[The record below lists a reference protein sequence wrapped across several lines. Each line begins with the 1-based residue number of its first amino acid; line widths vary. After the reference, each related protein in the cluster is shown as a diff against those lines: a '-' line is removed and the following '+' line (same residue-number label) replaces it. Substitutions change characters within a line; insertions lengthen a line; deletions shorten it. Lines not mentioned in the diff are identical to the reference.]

1 MKKGLLTLMIAALT
15 VFSTQAQTKFG
26 YLNSN
31 ELLASMPESV
41 TMQTELQ
48 DYVKKLENQLSD
60 MQSEYERKVTDFQ
73 QNETTYSDLV
83 KEDKIREVESIQ
95 KRMVDFQQS
104 AQKSLAQKETELFT
118 PIRDKAM
125 EAIQEVAKSGK
136 YTYIF
141 DSGAGSFLYV
151 DESENVIEKVKA
163 KLGM

>member
-1 MKKGLLTLMIAALT
+1 MKKGLLTLMIAALA

-48 DYVKKLENQLSD
+48 DYAKKLENQLSD

-73 QNETTYSDLV
+73 QNEITYSELV

-125 EAIQEVAKSGK
+125 EAIQEVAKDGK

>member
-15 VFSTQAQTKFG
+15 VISTQAQTKFG

-31 ELLASMPESV
+31 ELIGSMAETKSDA
-41 TMQTELQ
+41 TEL
-48 DYVKKLENQLSD
+48 DEYTKKLESQLSD
-60 MQSEYERKVTDFQ
+60 MQSELERKAAEYQ

-83 KEDKIREVESIQ
+83 KEDKMRELESIQ

-104 AQKSLAQKETELFT
+104 AQQALAQKETELFT
-118 PIRDKAM
+118 PIREKALA
-125 EAIQEVAKSGK
+125 AIEQVAKEGN

-141 DSGAGSFLYV
+141 EGTGALIYV
-151 DESENVIEKVKA
+151 DEKENIIDKVKA

>member
-1 MKKGLLTLMIAALT
+1 MKKGLLTLMIAALA
-15 VFSTQAQTKFG
+15 VFSIQAQTKFG

-48 DYVKKLENQLSD
+48 DYAKKLENQLSD

-73 QNETTYSDLV
+73 QNEITYSELV

-125 EAIQEVAKSGK
+125 EAIQEIAKDGK

-141 DSGAGSFLYV
+141 DSGAGSFLYA

>member
-1 MKKGLLTLMIAALT
+1 MIAALA
-15 VFSTQAQTKFG
+15 VFSIQAQTKFG

-48 DYVKKLENQLSD
+48 DYAKKLENQLSD

-73 QNETTYSDLV
+73 QNEITYSELV

-125 EAIQEVAKSGK
+125 EAIQEVAKDGK

-141 DSGAGSFLYV
+141 DSGAGSFLYA

>member
-1 MKKGLLTLMIAALT
+1 MKKGLLTIMIAALSIL
-15 VFSTQAQTKFG
+15 STEAQNKFG
-26 YLNSN
+26 YLNFY

-41 TMQTELQ
+41 AMQTELE
-48 DYVKKLENQLSD
+48 DYAKKLENQLSD
-60 MQSEYERKVTDFQ
+60 MQSEYERKVTEYQ
-73 QNETTYSDLV
+73 QNETTFSDLV
-83 KEDKIREVESIQ
+83 KEDKIREIESIQ

-104 AQKSLAQKETELFT
+104 AQQSLAQKESELFT

-125 EAIQEVAKSGK
+125 EAIQVVAKEGN

-151 DESENVIEKVKA
+151 DESENVISKVKS

>member
-15 VFSTQAQTKFG
+15 VISTQAQTKFG

-31 ELLASMPESV
+31 ELIGSMAE
-41 TMQTELQ
+41 TKAAATEL
-48 DYVKKLENQLSD
+48 DEYTKKLESQLSD
-60 MQSEYERKVTDFQ
+60 MQSELERKAAEYQ

-83 KEDKIREVESIQ
+83 KEDKMRELESIQ

-104 AQKSLAQKETELFT
+104 AQQALAQKETELFT
-118 PIRDKAM
+118 PIREKALA
-125 EAIQEVAKSGK
+125 AIEQVAKEGN

-141 DSGAGSFLYV
+141 EGTGALIYV
-151 DESENVIEKVKA
+151 DEKENIIDKVKA

>member
-1 MKKGLLTLMIAALT
+1 MIAALT
-15 VFSTQAQTKFG
+15 ILSTEAQNKFG

-41 TMQTELQ
+41 AMQTELE
-48 DYVKKLENQLSD
+48 DYAKKLENQLSD
-60 MQSEYERKVTDFQ
+60 MQSEYERKVTEYQ
-73 QNETTYSDLV
+73 QNETTFSDLV
-83 KEDKIREVESIQ
+83 KEDKIREIESIQ

-104 AQKSLAQKETELFT
+104 AQQSLAQKESELFT

-125 EAIQEVAKSGK
+125 EAIQVVAKEGN

-151 DESENVIEKVKA
+151 DESENVISKVKS

>member
-1 MKKGLLTLMIAALT
+1 MKKGLLTLMIAALA

-48 DYVKKLENQLSD
+48 DYAKKLENQLSD

-73 QNETTYSDLV
+73 QNEITYSELV

-125 EAIQEVAKSGK
+125 EAIQEVAKDGK

-141 DSGAGSFLYV
+141 DSGAGSFLYA

>member
-1 MKKGLLTLMIAALT
+1 MIAALA
-15 VFSTQAQTKFG
+15 VFSIQAQTKFG

-48 DYVKKLENQLSD
+48 DYAKKLENQLSD

-73 QNETTYSDLV
+73 QNEITYSELV

-125 EAIQEVAKSGK
+125 EAIQEVAKDGK

>member
-1 MKKGLLTLMIAALT
+1 MKKGLLTLMIAALA

-48 DYVKKLENQLSD
+48 DYAKKLENQLSD

-73 QNETTYSDLV
+73 QNETTYSELV

-104 AQKSLAQKETELFT
+104 AQKSLGEKEQELFT
-118 PIRDKAM
+118 PIREKAM
-125 EAIQEVAKSGK
+125 AAIDDVAKENNF
-136 YTYIF
+136 TYIF
-141 DSGAGSFLYV
+141 DTGAGTFLYV
-151 DESENVIEKVKA
+151 DESQNILSLVKA
-163 KLGM
+163 KLGL

>member
-1 MKKGLLTLMIAALT
+1 MKKGLLTLMIAALA

-48 DYVKKLENQLSD
+48 DYAKKLENQLSD

-73 QNETTYSDLV
+73 QNEITYSELV

-125 EAIQEVAKSGK
+125 EAIQEIAKDGK

>member
-15 VFSTQAQTKFG
+15 VISTQAQTKFG

-31 ELLASMPESV
+31 ELIGSMAE
-41 TMQTELQ
+41 TKAAATEL
-48 DYVKKLENQLSD
+48 DEYTKKLESQLSD
-60 MQSEYERKVTDFQ
+60 MQSELERKAAEYQ

-83 KEDKIREVESIQ
+83 KEDKMREMESIQ

-104 AQKSLAQKETELFT
+104 AQQALAQKETELFT
-118 PIRDKAM
+118 PIREKALA
-125 EAIQEVAKSGK
+125 AIEQVAKEVN

-141 DSGAGSFLYV
+141 EGTGALIYV
-151 DESENVIEKVKA
+151 DEKENIIDKVKA

>member
-1 MKKGLLTLMIAALT
+1 MKKGLLTIMIAALT
-15 VFSTQAQTKFG
+15 ILSTEAQNKFG

-41 TMQTELQ
+41 AMQTELE
-48 DYVKKLENQLSD
+48 DYAKKLENQLSD
-60 MQSEYERKVTDFQ
+60 MQSEYERKVTEYQ
-73 QNETTYSDLV
+73 QNETTFSDLV
-83 KEDKIREVESIQ
+83 KEDKIREIESIQ

-104 AQKSLAQKETELFT
+104 AQQSLAQKESELFT

-125 EAIQEVAKSGK
+125 EAIQVVAKEGN

-151 DESENVIEKVKA
+151 DESENVISKVKS

>member
-1 MKKGLLTLMIAALT
+1 MKKGLLTIMIAALSIL
-15 VFSTQAQTKFG
+15 STEAQNKFG

-41 TMQTELQ
+41 AMQTELE
-48 DYVKKLENQLSD
+48 DYAKKLENQLSD
-60 MQSEYERKVTDFQ
+60 MQSEYERKVTEYQ
-73 QNETTYSDLV
+73 QNETTFSDLV
-83 KEDKIREVESIQ
+83 KEDKIREIESIQ

-104 AQKSLAQKETELFT
+104 AQQSLAQKESELFT

-125 EAIQEVAKSGK
+125 EAIQVVAKEGN

-151 DESENVIEKVKA
+151 DESENVISKVKS

>member
-1 MKKGLLTLMIAALT
+1 MKKGLLTLMIAALA

-48 DYVKKLENQLSD
+48 DYAKKLENQLSD

-73 QNETTYSDLV
+73 QNEITYSELV

-125 EAIQEVAKSGK
+125 EAIQELAKDGK

>member
-1 MKKGLLTLMIAALT
+1 MKKGLLTLMIAALA
-15 VFSTQAQTKFG
+15 VFSIQAQTKFG

-48 DYVKKLENQLSD
+48 DYAKKLENQLSD

-73 QNETTYSDLV
+73 QNEITYSELV

-125 EAIQEVAKSGK
+125 EAIQEVAKDGK

-141 DSGAGSFLYV
+141 DSGAGSFLYA